1 MQARMG
7 NKINVEVV
15 WSCARR
21 GACRRIGVR
30 FLAGKYSNQDD
41 REDEDHGQTEVLHL
55 YHGSV
60 ACDFVSV
67 G

>member
-1 MQARMG
+1 MSKSCGHARA
-7 NKINVEVV
+7 EVH
-15 WSCARR
+15 A
-21 GACRRIGVR
+21 GLGVR

-60 ACDFVSV
+60 ACDFVFVSV
-67 G
+67 V